1 MNSDNAASILDAT
14 LDDMP
19 DLPGFKIPPTGA
31 YAVSVVSVLE
41 KKIGDHPAVE
51 AKFRVV
57 EVMEISETGV
67 KDDEMP
73 VKDDEFSTAFMLDND
88 TGVGFLKAFL
98 KPIGEAL
105 GLNKNREIMEQAKNI
120 NLAIVIKR
128 SHKKETDTYYCNLK
142 RVEVL

>member
-1 MNSDNAASILDAT
+1 MDNAASILDAT

-31 YAVSVVSVLE
+31 YAVNVVSVLE
-41 KKIGDHPAVE
+41 KKIGEHPAIE
-51 AKFRVV
+51 AKFRIV
-57 EVMEISETGV
+57 EVMEVSETGV

-88 TGVGFLKAFL
+88 TGVGFLKGFL
-98 KPIGEAL
+98 KPIGESL
-105 GLNKNREIMEQAKNI
+105 GLTKTREIMEQAKNMS
-120 NLAIVIKR
+120 LAIVIKR
-128 SHKKETDTYYCNLK
+128 THKKETDTYYCNLK

>member
-1 MNSDNAASILDAT
+1 MDNAASILDAT

-31 YAVSVVSVLE
+31 YAVMVVSVLE
-41 KKIGDHPAVE
+41 KKIGEHPAVE
-51 AKFRVV
+51 AKFRIV

-67 KDDEMP
+67 KDDELP

-98 KPIGEAL
+98 KPLGESL
-105 GLNKNREIMEQAKNI
+105 GLNKNREIMEGAKNMS
-120 NLAIVIKR
+120 LAIVIKR
-128 SHKKETDTYYCNLK
+128 THKKETDTYYCNLK
-142 RVEVL
+142 RIEVL